1 MGAWTLAEALARG
14 LAGIAGGGLF
24 NLAGL
29 LGAHE
34 PLAYAVVFTVEGLGL
49 LLTVALLARV
59 VPVRF
64 QTEDALITGMN

>member
-1 MGAWTLAEALARG
+1 MDSGEALARG

-34 PLAYAVVFTVEGLGL
+34 PLAYAVVFGSEALGL
-49 LLTVALLARV
+49 LLTVALLTRVNPARF
-59 VPVRF
+59 R
-64 QTEDALITGMN
+64 TEDTPIAGMN